1 MNQQSAHEDRD
12 QQMRRLRHATRSDNT
27 SRLDGA
33 EAERAI
39 VINRHAAEAG
49 EPRRKR
55 LVLGIVG
62 MRVSAMLVRLPN
74 FENGIIDGLAIAIQN
89 APPNQHFSGR
99 LCGWREVVDVE
110 RFESDAEV
118 GAYSLRCGGG
128 QVHVTCPAA
137 SHYARATQCR
147 SDIPAR
153 APAPWCLDR
162 NQPPAGSARV
172 HWQCC

>member
-39 VINRHAAEAG
+39 VINRHAAETGKA
-49 EPRRKR
+49 RRKR
-55 LVLGIVG
+55 LILIVVG

-74 FENGIIDGLAIAIQN
+74 FENGIIDGLAIAIQS
-89 APPNQHFSGR
+89 ARPNNDFSGR

-110 RFESDAEV
+110 RFEPDAEV
-118 GAYSLRCGGG
+118 RAYGLRCGRG
-128 QVHVTCPAA
+128 QV
-137 SHYARATQCR
+137 
-147 SDIPAR
+147 
-153 APAPWCLDR
+153 
-162 NQPPAGSARV
+162 
-172 HWQCC
+172 